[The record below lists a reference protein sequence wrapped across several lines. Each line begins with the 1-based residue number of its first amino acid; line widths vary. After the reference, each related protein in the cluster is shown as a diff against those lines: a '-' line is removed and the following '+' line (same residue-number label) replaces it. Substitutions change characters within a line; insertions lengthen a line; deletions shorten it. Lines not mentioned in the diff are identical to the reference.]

1 MASATDTGKP
11 DRRWFG
17 KAGVTAAERNGRR
30 RLLPGSRLG
39 RLIIAL
45 NLVGLLILIVGVLV
59 LNEFRAGLIQAR
71 ADSLRIQG
79 EFMDELLT
87 LSATSGE
94 PEPHL
99 DATTASQLLQV
110 LSIPSSQRVRL
121 INRNGQVI
129 FDSYLVLDKVEMSVL
144 PPAHRRGEKP
154 PQALRLWPFDSKAR
168 REAEARAGLEREVKA
183 VLAGQTVVG
192 GLRTTAA
199 GERVVSV
206 SLPVRNLRA
215 ILGVLTLEAG
225 DVDQIIAAQRLAM
238 IPFILV
244 AVVASVFTSL
254 LLSAMIAQPV
264 LRLARASDRVRQAR
278 ARAISLPDL
287 AKREDELGDLTRS
300 LEAMT
305 DALSA
310 RIDAIES
317 FAADVAHEIRNP
329 LTSIRSAIDTLPLV
343 KDEAKRERLNAILQQ
358 DIQRLDRLITD
369 ISNASR
375 LDAELSRE
383 PPRAFDL
390 ARLLSEFVAHY
401 NASARKGDAPV
412 EFQELGEDGP
422 LPVSGREGPI
432 GQVFRN
438 LIDNARSF
446 SPPGG
451 AVRVRAG
458 RIGRKVL
465 ATIDDDGPGIPPDNL
480 ETVFERFYTSRP
492 KGAAFGHNSGLG
504 LSIARQIVEAHG
516 GRIWAENRQD
526 AEGKVTGARFAV
538 EFPEAPVHR
547 PPGWHGHG
555 PDRDGPDRHGQD
567 RHGPDRGHG
576 R

>member
-1 MASATDTGKP
+1 VGA
-11 DRRWFG
+11 
-17 KAGVTAAERNGRR
+17 AGADGRR
-30 RLLPGSRLG
+30 RWLPGSRLG

-45 NLVGLLILIVGVLV
+45 NLIGLVILILGVLV
-59 LNEFRAGLIQAR
+59 LNEFRQGLIQAR
-71 ADSLRIQG
+71 TDSLRIQG
-79 EFMDELLT
+79 QFMDELLVI
-87 LSATSGE
+87 SSTSGD
-94 PEPHL
+94 PEPTL
-99 DATTASQLLQV
+99 DAEAASQLLQV
-110 LSIPSSQRVRL
+110 VMQRALKLSISSSQRVRL
-121 INRNGQVI
+121 FDRNAKVI
-129 FDSYLVLDKVEMSVL
+129 FDSELVADKVKQSTL
-144 PPAHRRGEKP
+144 PPARKRGETA
-154 PQALRLWPFDSKAR
+154 PQPFHLFPSEPEAK
-168 REAEARAGLEREVKA
+168 REAEARAALSREVHT
-183 VLAGQTVVG
+183 VLAGGTSQG

-206 SLPVRNLRA
+206 SLPVQHERA
-215 ILGVLTLEAG
+215 VLGVLTLEAG
-225 DVDQIIAAQRLAM
+225 DIDQIIAAQRLAM

-254 LLSAMIAQPV
+254 LLSALIAQPV
-264 LRLARASDRVRQAR
+264 LRLARAADRVRQAR

-287 AKREDELGDLTRS
+287 ARRDDELGDLTRS

-305 DALSA
+305 DALST
-310 RIDAIES
+310 RIDAIER

-343 KDEAKRERLNAILQQ
+343 KDETKRERLNAILQQ

-390 ARLLSEFVAHY
+390 ERLLSEFVGHY
-401 NASARKGDAPV
+401 NASARKGDAKV
-412 EFQELGEDGP
+412 VFQATGEDGG

-451 AVRVRAG
+451 HVRVRVWRA
-458 RIGRKVL
+458 GRKVI
-465 ATIDDDGPGIPPDNL
+465 ATVDDDGPGIPPDNL

-526 AEGKVTGARFAV
+526 AEGKVQGARFAV
-538 EFPEAPVHR
+538 EFPEAQAR
-547 PPGWHGHG
+547 PPGWHGH
-555 PDRDGPDRHGQD
+555 DGPDRHGPD
-567 RHGPDRGHG
+567 RHGHG